1 MSKRVTPK
9 QNRLLVKVG
18 SHTTEVAGS
27 RPEKKKFQKNFKF
40 FSKFSF
46 KE

>member
-1 MSKRVTPK
+1 MSNHVTPRE
-9 QNRLLVKVG
+9 NRLLVKVG

-27 RPEKKKFQKNFKF
+27 RPGKKNFKKF
-40 FSKFSF
+40 SKFSKFSF